1 MRTKRSFFLSIFL
14 HAGIITGVVALSALS
29 QEKEEEV
36 VLELVLSEP
45 VSSNEEQPVVKQ
57 TVSVPQRIQPTQP
70 NIATMVS
77 SDPIVKAQKL
87 EVKVENEVV
96 LPHQPVAVAQV
107 SQNDPNVVSI
117 SKPMPPISPVD
128 VEEQYLDDHLST
140 IRDIL
145 VKYRKYPSQAL
156 RLKQEGAVKVTF
168 RLKQNGE
175 VEDVRV
181 VGSSGYEILDDDAM
195 ALIQKSAGYFP
206 KPPKAVRITVP
217 LNYALKVH
225 A

>member
-14 HAGIITGVVALSALS
+14 HAGIITGAVALSALS

-45 VSSNEEQPVVKQ
+45 VSSNEEQLVVKQ

-77 SDPIVKAQKL
+77 SDPIVKAQKPDP
-87 EVKVENEVV
+87 KVEKEVV
-96 LPHQPVAVAQV
+96 LPPQPVAVAQV
-107 SQNDPNVVSI
+107 TQNESKVVPI

-128 VEEQYLDDHLST
+128 AEEQYLDDHLST

-168 RLKQNGE
+168 RLKQNGD
-175 VEDVRV
+175 VEDIRV

-195 ALIQKSAGYFP
+195 ALIQKSAEYFP

>member
-45 VSSNEEQPVVKQ
+45 VSSNEEQLVVKQ

-77 SDPIVKAQKL
+77 SDPIVKAQKPDP
-87 EVKVENEVV
+87 KVEKEVV
-96 LPHQPVAVAQV
+96 LPPQPVAVAQV
-107 SQNDPNVVSI
+107 TQNESKVVPI

-128 VEEQYLDDHLST
+128 AEEQYLDDHLST

-145 VKYRKYPSQAL
+145 VKYRK
-156 RLKQEGAVKVTF
+156 
-168 RLKQNGE
+168 
-175 VEDVRV
+175 
-181 VGSSGYEILDDDAM
+181 
-195 ALIQKSAGYFP
+195 
-206 KPPKAVRITVP
+206 
-217 LNYALKVH
+217 
-225 A
+225 